1 MRLQLIPL
9 LFCLLLS
16 LPAQA
21 GMLERLFAPQ
31 AELWSFW
38 DTQDATATQT
48 IDHSAWDDFLGRY
61 LQQGDD
67 GINRLRY
74 AEVSASD
81 RTALQD
87 YIAQLQAI
95 PIRQYKRDEQL
106 AYWINLYNSLTVDIV
121 LQHYPVASIRDIDIS
136 PGLFADGPWGK
147 KLLIIEGQ
155 AVSLNDIEHRILR
168 PIWHEPRL
176 HYALNCASLA
186 CPNLHQRAYT
196 AQDMDQTLDTV
207 ASAYV
212 NHPRGVRIE
221 KGQLI
226 VSSIYSWFRE
236 DFGKDEAAV
245 IAHLLNY
252 AEAELAQSLQGL
264 TRIDDDEY
272 DWRLND
278 TQPPPKDTDPGDA
291 Y

>member
-1 MRLQLIPL
+1 MRLQFIPL

-16 LPAQA
+16 PFAQA
-21 GMLERLFAPQ
+21 GMLERLFAPR
-31 AELWSFW
+31 ANLWSFW
-38 DTQDATATQT
+38 DKQDAGATQT
-48 IDHSAWDDFLGRY
+48 IDHSAWNDFLGRY

-67 GINRLRY
+67 GINRVRY

-87 YIAQLQAI
+87 YIARLQAI
-95 PIRQYKRDEQL
+95 PIRQYRRDEQL
-106 AYWINLYNSLTVDIV
+106 AYWINLYNALTVDIV

-147 KLLIIEGQ
+147 KLLHIEDQ

-176 HYALNCASLA
+176 HYALNCASLG
-186 CPNLHQRAYT
+186 CPNLQPRAYT
-196 AQDMDQTLDTV
+196 PDNMEQTLD
-207 ASAYV
+207 AAAKAYI

-221 KGQLI
+221 HGRLI
-226 VSSIYSWFRE
+226 VSSIYNWFQG
-236 DFGKDEAAV
+236 DFGGDEAAV
-245 IAHLLNY
+245 LAHLRYY
-252 AEAELAQSLQGL
+252 AGPELAKRLQGF
-264 TRIDDDEY
+264 TSIDDDEY

-278 TQPPPKDTDPGDA
+278 AQPPSEDTAPEDD